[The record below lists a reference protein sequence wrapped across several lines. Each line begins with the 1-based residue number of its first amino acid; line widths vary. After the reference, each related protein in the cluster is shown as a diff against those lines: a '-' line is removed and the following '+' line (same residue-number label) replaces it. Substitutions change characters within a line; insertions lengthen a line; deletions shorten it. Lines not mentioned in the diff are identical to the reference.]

1 MCIHFVLFY
10 LTSVFPFFERVGGG
24 KRGSNGM
31 QVEEGNG
38 HGPGMVNMV
47 TYRFRICF
55 EVEIRILAVCS
66 GEEGIRAI
74 SVRIRVVGIIG
85 G

>member
-1 MCIHFVLFY
+1 
-10 LTSVFPFFERVGGG
+10 
-24 KRGSNGM
+24 M